1 MKNDTTSTK
10 VWPASSVDL
19 LAGSPKDVLT
29 EILRHGACE
38 LLARAV
44 EAEVAGYIEEHAG
57 DVDEQGHRL
66 VVRNGHHRERTI
78 QTGLGSVA
86 VKAPRVDDRRV
97 IGRHPRGESVD
108 PGGEPLERF
117 HSKILPPY
125 LRRTKSIEELIPWLY
140 LKGISTGDFSEALAA
155 LLGPDAPGLSASTVV
170 RLKEVWQ
177 HEYAAWNQRSL
188 VDKRYVYFWVDGVHF
203 NVRLEDTENQRQC
216 ILVVMG
222 ATPEGKKELVGVQD
236 GYRESEQSWKEL
248 LFDLKARGL
257 EHGPELAIGDGALG
271 FWKAIR
277 QVYGETREQRCWV
290 HKTGNVLNDLPKGK
304 QPKAKSMLH
313 DIWMA
318 ETKAEAVKAFDLFLE
333 TYQAKYPKATDCLAK
348 DREVLLTF
356 YDFPAEH
363 WVHIRT
369 TNPIESTFA
378 TVRLRSA
385 KTKGC
390 GSRIACLTMVFKLT
404 QSAEANWRSLN
415 GSNLLSEVIQGVR
428 FVDGLKQQAA

>member
-1 MKNDTTSTK
+1 MKNDTTSTIGL
-10 VWPASSVDL
+10 PAS
-19 LAGSPKDVLT
+19 SPKDVLT

-38 LLARAV
+38 LLAAAV

-57 DVDEQGHRL
+57 HVDEQGHRL

-97 IGRHPRGESVD
+97 IGKHPRGESVD
-108 PGGEPLERF
+108 PGGKPLERF

-140 LKGISTGDFSEALAA
+140 LKGISTGEFSEALAA

-177 HEYAAWNQRSL
+177 HEYAAWNKRSL

-222 ATPEGKKELVGVQD
+222 ATPEGTKELVAVQD

-248 LFDLKARGL
+248 LLDLKARGL

-290 HKTGNVLNDLPKGK
+290 HKTGNVLNELPKGK

-348 DREVLLTF
+348 DRDVLLTF

-390 GSRIACLTMVFKLT
+390 GSRIACLTMVFKLA

-415 GSNLLSEVIQGVR
+415 GSNLLPEVIQGVR